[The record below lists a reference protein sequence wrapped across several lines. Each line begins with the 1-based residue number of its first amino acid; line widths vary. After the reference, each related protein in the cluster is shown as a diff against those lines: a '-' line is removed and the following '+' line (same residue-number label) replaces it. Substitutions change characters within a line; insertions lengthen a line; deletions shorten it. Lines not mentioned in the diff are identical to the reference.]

1 MNQSD
6 KFWQI
11 NKIKFGIS
19 LSDDFKA
26 LFTHMVH
33 PNPANRASL
42 ADVLASPWFN
52 NEEVATLEDARNL
65 FASRKL

>member
-1 MNQSD
+1 
-6 KFWQI
+6 
-11 NKIKFGIS
+11 
-19 LSDDFKA
+19 
-26 LFTHMVH
+26 MVH